1 MTLYSQGGIEDSLAP
16 TVKRPRGYNT
26 PQFLSNLFGILRK
39 PGEESYPKQIIS
51 EQLHI
56 TMKPSQIQAL
66 FSAIMLFSL
75 PALAAKKNC
84 GGCPICQGDV
94 CHYTDPNGQPAC
106 KQLSTT
112 PFRVKVTP
120 GDRCYDRGHSIGI
133 LRTGMAMGRHCDRV
147 FTKFVWGVDGLALAT
162 LVRCWVW

>member
-1 MTLYSQGGIEDSLAP
+1 MEELFPPGEITGIEDSLAP

-120 GDRCYDRGHSIGI
+120 GDRCYDRGFFWEC
-133 LRTGMAMGRHCDRV
+133 HCNEPDA
-147 FTKFVWGVDGLALAT
+147 DIHCNAS
-162 LVRCWVW
+162 C